1 MRRFALAAIA
11 ILLMSATPAH
21 ADVISD
27 WNQNTIEVLKAG
39 NVLGNPWSRA
49 MAMVHVAMSD
59 AVNSVQPRYTRYVAT
74 APVAPNVSPEAAAVS
89 AARHILIQV
98 APAQKSRID
107 EMYAD
112 SLSRIADGAAK
123 TDGIAL
129 GEQVAALIQS
139 DRATDLTNAPDTYRP
154 ITAPGVWVPTQP
166 PLFPQYAQAKPWG
179 MKSADQFRPG
189 PPPQLTSA
197 VYARDYN
204 ETKELGGTKST
215 KRTPQQTDAV
225 RFWTQLNFGPSW
237 NEAARQLSA
246 WKGLNVAEN
255 ARVFAL
261 LNIGI
266 ANTFIA
272 DWDAK
277 FHYNFW
283 RPVTAIRNGDMDG
296 NDATE
301 RDAGWTPLNA
311 TPMHPEYPSQAAIQ
325 AGAAL
330 GVLESVFGPGPV
342 SGVHGD
348 GYRRSAPAA
357 AVHQS
362 RANGRRATLGARVG
376 GHPLP
381 QHAGGQRADGPKDR
395 RASARHLHDAGA
407 VKSADHA
414 KRTRSRRHRA
424 HGAGTS
430 GGEPGPIR
438 AARRRHAQGGAT
450 RGDDRPGSRDA
461 LSAVRSG

>member
-1 MRRFALAAIA
+1 MGRFPLAAIA
-11 ILLMSATPAH
+11 ILLMSATPMH

-49 MAMVHVAMSD
+49 IAMVHVAMSD

-179 MKSADQFRPG
+179 MKTADQFRPG

-215 KRTPQQTDAV
+215 KRSPQQTNAV

-246 WKGLNVAEN
+246 RKGLNVAEN

-261 LNIGI
+261 LNMGI
-266 ANTFIA
+266 ANTFIT

-342 SGVHGD
+342 PAFTATDTGD
-348 GYRRSAPAA
+348 PRLQRQFTSLAQMAEEQRLVRVWGGIHFRNTLEVSEQMGHKIAA
-357 AVHQS
+357 HL
-362 RANGRRATLGARVG
+362 LGTCMT
-376 GHPLP
+376 P
-381 QHAGGQRADGPKDR
+381 
-395 RASARHLHDAGA
+395 
-407 VKSADHA
+407 
-414 KRTRSRRHRA
+414 
-424 HGAGTS
+424 
-430 GGEPGPIR
+430 
-438 AARRRHAQGGAT
+438 
-450 RGDDRPGSRDA
+450 
-461 LSAVRSG
+461 VR

>member
-1 MRRFALAAIA
+1 MGRFPQAAIA
-11 ILLMSATPAH
+11 ILLMSATPVH

-27 WNQNTIEVLKAG
+27 WNQNTIEVLTAG

-129 GEQVAALIQS
+129 GEQVAALIRS

-204 ETKELGGTKST
+204 ETKELGGSKSV
-215 KRTPQQTDAV
+215 KRTQQQTDAV
-225 RFWTQLNFGPSW
+225 RFWTQTNFGPAW
-237 NEAARQLSA
+237 HEAARQLSPRKELSLA
-246 WKGLNVAEN
+246 DN
-255 ARVFAL
+255 ARLFAL
-261 LNIGI
+261 LSMGI
-266 ANTFIA
+266 ADSFIT

-277 FHYNFW
+277 FYYNFW
-283 RPVTAIRNGDMDG
+283 RPVTAIRNGDKDG

-301 RDAGWTPLNA
+301 RDAGWTPSNT

-325 AGAAL
+325 GGTAAE
-330 GVLESVFGPGPV
+330 VLETVFGTGPV
-342 SGVHGD
+342 S
-348 GYRRSAPAA
+348 AFTA
-357 AVHQS
+357 
-362 RANGRRATLGARVG
+362 
-376 GHPLP
+376 
-381 QHAGGQRADGPKDR
+381 KD
-395 RASARHLHDAGA
+395 
-407 VKSADHA
+407 SADA
-414 KRTRSRRHRA
+414 RLQRQF
-424 HGAGTS
+424 TS
-430 GGEPGPIR
+430 IGQMAEEQRMVRIWGGIHFRNTLEVSEQMGRNI
-438 AARRRHAQGGAT
+438 AAYLISIDIT
-450 RGDDRPGSRDA
+450 PV
-461 LSAVRSG
+461 L